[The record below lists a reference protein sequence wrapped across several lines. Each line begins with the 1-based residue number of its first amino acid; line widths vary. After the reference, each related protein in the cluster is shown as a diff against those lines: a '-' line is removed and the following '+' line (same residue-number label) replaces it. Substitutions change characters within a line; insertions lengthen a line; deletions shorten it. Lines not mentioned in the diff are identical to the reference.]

1 MGLFNFFKKKPKHED
16 LVRAV
21 YTFIENK
28 DKKLVNILYPGGIEE
43 LGKIIISLSLI
54 CKIELEKCPP
64 ETYLKLG
71 ELYSMTMLQCGFE
84 DKDIKEIVAFLKSKY
99 AGIVVTDEIGIG
111 LFVFCK
117 LHSEDKTFFL
127 NNESSINQFAFYVAA
142 QINAEEITKSNIS
155 VLENNLSDDDYG
167 LVETKPIYVS
177 SAVGAR
183 HYLENL
189 CGMCGEYLFWERVGT
204 VDVDGINGIVD
215 IYEAKTTAGDCYI
228 KLYLNLYAPS
238 TSTTIPK
245 GLSSKE
251 EIAKKLPKFEEI
263 MNIENYD
270 SNKIRSTLFRN
281 QQFDDSEYGLSECN
295 PIITSSDSATES
307 YLARLRSAN
316 KELLFWVKEGTMI
329 VNDINGISNV
339 PVDIYQLFLHGE
351 KLLKI
356 YICSYGRDSSNVPQN
371 LSLAEKPLPGH
382 SGDLNKEALSQNKS
396 IEIILALQKLDW
408 ENEELKKIRKKEE
421 LNRKQKIQEIIFGV
435 IKKYPDTYLKEFS
448 ALLDQPLDI
457 SSICELIH
465 NKDKFEKKVPKCD
478 VNSDEMYDFNY
489 VFNFLKST
497 ISKPSNILPSPEEAV
512 DLAKE
517 NEMTVEQYMAM
528 KALENENAQ
537 ILYDRRIE
545 NFKKWSKQAEE
556 LQKEYPQFLIQQ
568 EYMIEEFKT
577 ILNISDVKTAYEII
591 HFPELYTL
599 SKKEELSKENSDTLF
614 CRKCGTK
621 IPGDSVFCYKCGQKV
636 EK

>member
-1 MGLFNFFKKKPKHED
+1 MGLFDLFKKKPKHDD
-16 LVRAV
+16 LVLAV

-28 DKKLVNILYPGGIEE
+28 DKKLVNILYPGGVEE
-43 LGKIIISLSLI
+43 LGKILISLSLI

-71 ELYSMTMLQCGFE
+71 ELYSMTMLQCGFK

-99 AGIVVTDEIGIG
+99 AGIVFTDEIGIG

-155 VLENNLSDDDYG
+155 VLEKNLSDDDYG

-189 CGMCGEYLFWERVGT
+189 CGTCGEYLFWERVGT

-251 EIAKKLPKFEEI
+251 EIAKKLSKFEEI
-263 MNIENYD
+263 MNVENYD

-281 QQFDDSEYGLSECN
+281 QQFDDSEYGLSERN

-356 YICSYGRDSSNVPQN
+356 YICSYGCDSSNVPQN

-382 SGDLNKEALSQNKS
+382 SGDLNKEASSQNKS

-421 LNRKQKIQEIIFGV
+421 LNRKQKIQEIIFGI
-435 IKKYPDTYLKEFS
+435 IKKYPEDYLQEFS
-448 ALLDQPLDI
+448 VLLDNPLDV
-457 SSICELIH
+457 SAICEIIH
-465 NKDKFEKKVPKCD
+465 NKDKFKKRIQQNVVHNDDLCD
-478 VNSDEMYDFNY
+478 ANH
-489 VFNFLKST
+489 VFHFLEST
-497 ISKPSNILPSPEEAV
+497 ISKPSNVLPTTEEAV
-512 DLAKE
+512 ELAEK
-517 NEMTVEQYMAM
+517 NEMTVEQYMALR
-528 KALENENAQ
+528 ALENENAQ
-537 ILYDRRIE
+537 FMYDMQIE
-545 NFKKWSKQAEE
+545 NFKKWSKQVEE
-556 LQKEYPQFLIQQ
+556 LKQEYPQFMIQQ
-568 EYMIEEFKT
+568 EYTIDEFKT
-577 ILNISDVKTAYEII
+577 ILNISDVKTAYEIF
-591 HFPELYTL
+591 HFPELYVI
-599 SKKEELSKENSDTLF
+599 KNKEEFSKENIDTLF

-621 IPGDSVFCYKCGQKV
+621 IPVDSVFCYKCGEKV
-636 EK
+636 EV